1 MRELVVGKN
10 DIRLKPLQLIF
21 LIAIVQFIIAF
32 FTVPMILSFDESMW
46 QYIGRNWIRNGLVPY
61 AGGVDNK
68 SPLIFLIF
76 GISDRLFGVNFW
88 FPRLLGIAVQSTGI
102 YFLFKIAEKTINR
115 RAGLLAISFYGL
127 SLAWRAAGGKYVSYT
142 ETYAITCILIAI
154 YIGIV
159 FHNYK
164 FSYFSGMLAGLGFGF
179 RFSAAFGIL
188 PLLVVTLKRNRKAGF
203 IFLLG
208 VVSGIGILITLGA
221 ISGIKISDYLYY
233 GFTDNFGSGS
243 PTAHSFAWKAQVF
256 SEGFFYSEL
265 ILFYPAV
272 LAYFFIVRKMD
283 FLKGWLFS
291 EFLGIVILGIYAR
304 NHFKD
309 MLPVMSLMSAFVINR
324 LIENYQVPPRQIL
337 IGIWILFF
345 PKSFEPL
352 FAIEKIFVSG
362 NHSMPNNKGSAYE
375 DENMKKDLGLW
386 IRNNTVSA
394 DKVFVAGFGAQIQAY
409 SERQSPSIYF
419 NATQTSFAKKRLF
432 ADLSSNKPAM
442 LVIPLSERYAGS
454 VDEDIRSYVH
464 ELATVNYRLDTCL
477 YNYNIYRFRN

>member
-1 MRELVVGKN
+1 MRLLFEFKTCGKNLTTMRELVNGGN
-10 DIRLKPLQLIF
+10 DIRLKPFQLIC
-21 LIAIVQFIIAF
+21 LVVIIQLVVAF
-32 FTVPMILSFDESMW
+32 FTTDMTLSFDESMW
-46 QYIGRNWIRNGLVPY
+46 QYIGRNWLRNGLVPY
-61 AGGVDNK
+61 TGGIDNK
-68 SPLIFLIF
+68 SPLIFLVF

-164 FSYFSGMLAGLGFGF
+164 FSFFSGMLAGLGFGF

-221 ISGIKISDYLYY
+221 ISGIKIRDYLYY

-272 LAYFFIVRKMD
+272 LAYFFIVRKM
-283 FLKGWLFS
+283 
-291 EFLGIVILGIYAR
+291 
-304 NHFKD
+304 
-309 MLPVMSLMSAFVINR
+309 
-324 LIENYQVPPRQIL
+324 
-337 IGIWILFF
+337 
-345 PKSFEPL
+345 
-352 FAIEKIFVSG
+352 
-362 NHSMPNNKGSAYE
+362 
-375 DENMKKDLGLW
+375 
-386 IRNNTVSA
+386 
-394 DKVFVAGFGAQIQAY
+394 
-409 SERQSPSIYF
+409 
-419 NATQTSFAKKRLF
+419 
-432 ADLSSNKPAM
+432 
-442 LVIPLSERYAGS
+442 
-454 VDEDIRSYVH
+454 
-464 ELATVNYRLDTCL
+464 
-477 YNYNIYRFRN
+477 